1 MPGVVT
7 QLLVGANH
15 TVKKDDVLLTL
26 EAMKMEYTIRAP
38 KDGVIL
44 DAYFQVGDQVKVVMS
59 LWTSKLLRGSC
70 MSDYVKIVEVGPR
83 DGLQNEKQALS
94 IEQRLSFINDL
105 IDAGLKFIEVGSC
118 VSAKWVPQMSQSDK
132 LFKLLPQ
139 RDDLNLSLLTP
150 NLKGFDAALA
160 VGCKEVAVFTAA
172 SESFTRKNINCSIDE
187 SLERFS
193 KIFQAAQANHVRVRG
208 YVSCMVDCP
217 YEGAIDPKQV
227 VNVVKRLYEMGCYEI
242 SLGET
247 IGTATP
253 DRVQKVWQACLAEL
267 DSNILVDI
275 FIILMAWQLPISIN
289 LYSKGFESLILR
301 LLDWVV
307 VHMPKVH
314 QGMLQLRICIIYCL
328 KLDTKQGSI

>member
-1 MPGVVT
+1 
-7 QLLVGANH
+7 
-15 TVKKDDVLLTL
+15 
-26 EAMKMEYTIRAP
+26 
-38 KDGVIL
+38 
-44 DAYFQVGDQVKVVMS
+44 
-59 LWTSKLLRGSC
+59 

-105 IDAGLKFIEVGSC
+105 IDAGLKSIEVGSC
-118 VSAKWVPQMSQSDK
+118 VSAKWVPQMAQSDE

-139 RDDLNLSLLTP
+139 SDDLNLSLLTP
-150 NLKGFDAALA
+150 NLKGFEAALA

-193 KIFQAAQANHVRVRG
+193 EIFQAAQANNVRVRG

-227 VNVVKRLYEMGCYEI
+227 VNVVKRLHHMGCYEI

-267 DSNILVDI
+267 DSKILAGHFHNTYGMAIANIYQSLQQGIRVFDSSLAGLGGCPYAKGSSGNVATEDLYYLLSHI
-275 FIILMAWQLPISIN
+275 GYETGIN
-289 LYSKGFESLILR
+289 LEKL
-301 LLDWVV
+301 
-307 VHMPKVH
+307 
-314 QGMLQLRICIIYCL
+314 MLASQNINQTLNRNNLSNYANTYLQQSCA
-328 KLDTKQGSI
+328 

>member
-1 MPGVVT
+1 
-7 QLLVGANH
+7 
-15 TVKKDDVLLTL
+15 
-26 EAMKMEYTIRAP
+26 
-38 KDGVIL
+38 
-44 DAYFQVGDQVKVVMS
+44 
-59 LWTSKLLRGSC
+59 

-105 IDAGLKFIEVGSC
+105 IDAGLKSIEVGSC
-118 VSAKWVPQMSQSDK
+118 VSAKWVPQMAQSDE

-139 RDDLNLSLLTP
+139 RNDLNLSLLTP
-150 NLKGFDAALA
+150 NLKGFEAALA

-193 KIFQAAQANHVRVRG
+193 EIFQAAQANNVRVRG

-227 VNVVKRLYEMGCYEI
+227 VNVVKRLHDMGCYEI

-267 DSNILVDI
+267 DSKILAGHFHNTYGMAIANIYQSLQQGIRVFDSSLAGLGGCPYAKGSSGNVATEDLYYLLSHI
-275 FIILMAWQLPISIN
+275 GYETGIN
-289 LYSKGFESLILR
+289 LEKL
-301 LLDWVV
+301 
-307 VHMPKVH
+307 
-314 QGMLQLRICIIYCL
+314 MLASQNINQTLNRNNLSNYANTYLQQSCA
-328 KLDTKQGSI
+328 

>member
-1 MPGVVT
+1 M
-7 QLLVGANH
+7 N
-15 TVKKDDVLLTL
+15 
-26 EAMKMEYTIRAP
+26 
-38 KDGVIL
+38 
-44 DAYFQVGDQVKVVMS
+44 
-59 LWTSKLLRGSC
+59 
-70 MSDYVKIVEVGPR
+70 DYVKIVEVGPR

-105 IDAGLKFIEVGSC
+105 IDAGLTFIEVGSC

-193 KIFQAAQANHVRVRG
+193 EIFQAAQANHVRVRG

-267 DSNILVDI
+267 DSNILAGH
-275 FIILMAWQLPISIN
+275 FHNTYGMAIANIYQSLQQGIRVFDSSIAGLGGCPYAKGASGNVATEDLYYLLSQIGYETGIN
-289 LYSKGFESLILR
+289 LEKLMLASQNISQILKR
-301 LLDWVV
+301 KNLSNYANTY
-307 VHMPKVH
+307 
-314 QGMLQLRICIIYCL
+314 LQ
-328 KLDTKQGSI
+328 Q

>member
-1 MPGVVT
+1 
-7 QLLVGANH
+7 
-15 TVKKDDVLLTL
+15 
-26 EAMKMEYTIRAP
+26 
-38 KDGVIL
+38 
-44 DAYFQVGDQVKVVMS
+44 
-59 LWTSKLLRGSC
+59 

-193 KIFQAAQANHVRVRG
+193 EIFQAAQANHVRVRG

-267 DSNILVDI
+267 DSNILAGH
-275 FIILMAWQLPISIN
+275 FHNTYGMAIANIYQSLQHGIRVFDSSLAGLGGCPYAKGASGNVATEDLYYLLSQIGYETGIN
-289 LYSKGFESLILR
+289 LEKL
-301 LLDWVV
+301 
-307 VHMPKVH
+307 
-314 QGMLQLRICIIYCL
+314 MLASQNISQTL
-328 KLDTKQGSI
+328 KRKNLSNYANTYLQQ

>member
-1 MPGVVT
+1 
-7 QLLVGANH
+7 
-15 TVKKDDVLLTL
+15 
-26 EAMKMEYTIRAP
+26 
-38 KDGVIL
+38 
-44 DAYFQVGDQVKVVMS
+44 
-59 LWTSKLLRGSC
+59 

-105 IDAGLKFIEVGSC
+105 IDAGLKSIEVGSC
-118 VSAKWVPQMSQSDK
+118 VSAKWVPQMAQSDE
-132 LFKLLPQ
+132 LFKLLSQ
-139 RDDLNLSLLTP
+139 RNDLNLSLLTP
-150 NLKGFDAALA
+150 NLKGFEAALA

-193 KIFQAAQANHVRVRG
+193 EIFKAAQANNVRVRG

-227 VNVVKRLYEMGCYEI
+227 VNVVKRLHDMGCYEI

-267 DSNILVDI
+267 DSKILAGHFHNTYGMAIANIYQSLQQGIRVFDSSLAGLGGCPYAKGSSGNVATEDLYYLLSHI
-275 FIILMAWQLPISIN
+275 GYETGIN
-289 LYSKGFESLILR
+289 LEKL
-301 LLDWVV
+301 
-307 VHMPKVH
+307 
-314 QGMLQLRICIIYCL
+314 MLASQNINQTLNRKNLSNYANTYLQQSCA
-328 KLDTKQGSI
+328 

>member
-1 MPGVVT
+1 M
-7 QLLVGANH
+7 N
-15 TVKKDDVLLTL
+15 
-26 EAMKMEYTIRAP
+26 
-38 KDGVIL
+38 
-44 DAYFQVGDQVKVVMS
+44 
-59 LWTSKLLRGSC
+59 
-70 MSDYVKIVEVGPR
+70 DYVKIVEVGPR

-160 VGCKEVAVFTAA
+160 VGCNEVAVFTAA

-193 KIFQAAQANHVRVRG
+193 EIFQAAQANHVRVRG

-267 DSNILVDI
+267 DSNILAGHFHNTYGMAIANIYQSLQQGIRI
-275 FIILMAWQLPISIN
+275 FDSSLAGLGGCPYAKGASGNVATEDLYYLLSQIGYETGIN
-289 LYSKGFESLILR
+289 LEKL
-301 LLDWVV
+301 
-307 VHMPKVH
+307 
-314 QGMLQLRICIIYCL
+314 MLASQNISQTL
-328 KLDTKQGSI
+328 KRKNLSNYANTYLQQ

>member
-1 MPGVVT
+1 
-7 QLLVGANH
+7 
-15 TVKKDDVLLTL
+15 
-26 EAMKMEYTIRAP
+26 
-38 KDGVIL
+38 
-44 DAYFQVGDQVKVVMS
+44 
-59 LWTSKLLRGSC
+59 

-105 IDAGLKFIEVGSC
+105 IDAGLKSIEVGSC
-118 VSAKWVPQMSQSDK
+118 VSAKWVPQMAQSDE

-139 RDDLNLSLLTP
+139 SDDLNLSLLTP
-150 NLKGFDAALA
+150 NLKGFEAALA

-193 KIFQAAQANHVRVRG
+193 EIFQAAQANNVRVRG

-227 VNVVKRLYEMGCYEI
+227 VNVVKRLHDMGCYEI

-267 DSNILVDI
+267 DSKILAGHFHNTYGMAIANIYQSLQQGIRVFDSSLAGLGGCPYAKGSSGNVATEDLYYLLSHI
-275 FIILMAWQLPISIN
+275 GYETGIN
-289 LYSKGFESLILR
+289 LEKL
-301 LLDWVV
+301 
-307 VHMPKVH
+307 
-314 QGMLQLRICIIYCL
+314 MLASQNINQTLNRKNLSNYGNTYLQQSCA
-328 KLDTKQGSI
+328 

>member
-1 MPGVVT
+1 
-7 QLLVGANH
+7 
-15 TVKKDDVLLTL
+15 
-26 EAMKMEYTIRAP
+26 
-38 KDGVIL
+38 
-44 DAYFQVGDQVKVVMS
+44 
-59 LWTSKLLRGSC
+59 

-105 IDAGLKFIEVGSC
+105 IDAGLKSIEVGSC
-118 VSAKWVPQMSQSDK
+118 VSAKWVPQMAQSDE

-139 RDDLNLSLLTP
+139 RDELNLSLLTP
-150 NLKGFDAALA
+150 NLKGFEAALA

-193 KIFQAAQANHVRVRG
+193 EIFQAAQANNVRVRG

-227 VNVVKRLYEMGCYEI
+227 VNVVKRLHDMGCYEI

-267 DSNILVDI
+267 DSKILAGHFHNTYGMAIANIYQSLQQGIRVFDSSLAGLGGCPYAKGSSGNVATEDLYYLLSHI
-275 FIILMAWQLPISIN
+275 GYETGIN
-289 LYSKGFESLILR
+289 LEKL
-301 LLDWVV
+301 
-307 VHMPKVH
+307 
-314 QGMLQLRICIIYCL
+314 MLASQNINQTLNRKNLSNYANTYLQQSCA
-328 KLDTKQGSI
+328 

>member
-1 MPGVVT
+1 
-7 QLLVGANH
+7 
-15 TVKKDDVLLTL
+15 
-26 EAMKMEYTIRAP
+26 
-38 KDGVIL
+38 
-44 DAYFQVGDQVKVVMS
+44 
-59 LWTSKLLRGSC
+59 

-105 IDAGLKFIEVGSC
+105 IDAGLKSIEVGSC
-118 VSAKWVPQMSQSDK
+118 VSAKWVPQMAQSDE

-139 RDDLNLSLLTP
+139 RNDLNLSLLTP
-150 NLKGFDAALA
+150 NLKGFEAALA

-193 KIFQAAQANHVRVRG
+193 EIFQAAQANNVRVRG

-227 VNVVKRLYEMGCYEI
+227 VNVVKRLHDMGCYEI

-267 DSNILVDI
+267 DSKILAGHFHNTYGMAIANIYQSLQQGIRVFDSSLAGLGGCPYAKGSSGNVATEDLYYLLSHI
-275 FIILMAWQLPISIN
+275 GYETGIHLEKLMLASQNIN
-289 LYSKGFESLILR
+289 QTLNRKNLSNYANTY
-301 LLDWVV
+301 
-307 VHMPKVH
+307 
-314 QGMLQLRICIIYCL
+314 LQQSCA
-328 KLDTKQGSI
+328 